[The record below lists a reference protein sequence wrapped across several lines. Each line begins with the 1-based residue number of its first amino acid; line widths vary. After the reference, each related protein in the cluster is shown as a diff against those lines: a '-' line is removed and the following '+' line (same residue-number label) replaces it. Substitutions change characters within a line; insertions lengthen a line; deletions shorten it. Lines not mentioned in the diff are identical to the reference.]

1 MRIFLIIFDNKI
13 YIYNSNEGFI
23 NFANNKYYSLTNL
36 CENSRGIKVIK
47 DILEDFENI
56 IFIEEKTDNYI
67 ENVKKLKETIG
78 VKNTN
83 LDISFNEVLKIFKK
97 LDIYN
102 SRIYN
107 KAKSEII
114 INKNG
119 DSITYE
125 KSFEINL
132 EDNNIFWTKG
142 KVENIEENVVEVVE
156 KMNENSKN
164 ELLNLKNEIK
174 KILEDIYND

>member
-1 MRIFLIIFDNKI
+1 MHVFLIIFDNKI
-13 YIYNSNEGFI
+13 YIYKSNEDFV

-36 CENSRGIKVIK
+36 CENNRGIKVIK

-67 ENVKKLKETIG
+67 ENIKKLKETIG

-97 LDIYN
+97 LNIYN

-142 KVENIEENVVEVVE
+142 KVENIEENTVEIV
-156 KMNENSKN
+156 
-164 ELLNLKNEIK
+164 
-174 KILEDIYND
+174 